1 MMATRRGNHE
11 GSIYGHKDGF
21 AGQVTIEGRRRTFYG
36 KTRREV
42 QGKIRA
48 AVNEGER
55 GIAPSRENLSLEQF
69 LTRWL
74 EEAVRPG
81 VSPRTYAS
89 YDYHVRLHFIPALGK
104 RKLRALQ
111 PSDLQGLY
119 ARLLGQG
126 LAPKTVRNA
135 HIVIHKAL
143 EQATGWDLAP
153 RNVADLVRPPRVERR
168 EPNTLSAG
176 EVRRLWAA
184 IAGTRWEA
192 LLVLAVATGLRQG
205 EMLGLRWGD
214 LDPGR
219 AALQVRRQL
228 HRDKTY
234 GTPKAKSR
242 RRIDLAAPEIRALA
256 RHKARQDALRL
267 ARGAAYEDRDLVF
280 CTDLGRPLG
289 WRNVTR
295 AFKRLLGAAGL
306 KDVRFHDLRHT
317 NATLLLEAEVHPK
330 IVQERLGHSTIAVTL
345 DIYSHAI
352 PSLGRGAADRL
363 HEVLG
368 DGEAEGGTGRGGDDG
383 EAGDELPY

>member
-1 MMATRRGNHE
+1 MA
-11 GSIYGHKDGF
+11 
-21 AGQVTIEGRRRTFYG
+21 
-36 KTRREV
+36 
-42 QGKIRA
+42 
-48 AVNEGER
+48 
-55 GIAPSRENLSLEQF
+55 
-69 LTRWL
+69 
-74 EEAVRPG
+74 
-81 VSPRTYAS
+81 
-89 YDYHVRLHFIPALGK
+89 
-104 RKLRALQ
+104 
-111 PSDLQGLY
+111 
-119 ARLLGQG
+119 
-126 LAPKTVRNA
+126 
-135 HIVIHKAL
+135 
-143 EQATGWDLAP
+143 DLA
-153 RNVADLVRPPRVERR
+153 RPPRVERR

-214 LDPGR
+214 LDLGR
-219 AALQVRRQL
+219 STLQVRRQL

-295 AFKRLLGAAGL
+295 AFKRILGAAGL

-368 DGEAEGGTGRGGDDG
+368 DGEAAEGGAGRDGDDG
-383 EAGDELPY
+383 EEGDKLPY